1 MTGRALLIASTMAA
15 LLAGTGAASADCWR
29 YDGSSGAGS
38 QRQAQIAGRWG
49 CGYYGVTGYGPAYGG
64 DYAYDAAPAYGPVY
78 GGYYDYGMA
87 PPYGTYGY
95 WGYRRAGPPGGV
107 IQDRAIEESNGQRLR

>member
-1 MTGRALLIASTMAA
+1 MMTGRTLLIASTMAA

-38 QRQAQIAGRWG
+38 QRQAQATG
-49 CGYYGVTGYGPAYGG
+49 CWGYGPGSYGG
-64 DYAYDAAPAYGPVY
+64 YYAYDMAPGYGPVY

-87 PPYGTYGY
+87 PVYRPYGY
-95 WGYRRAGPPGGV
+95 WGYQRVGPPGGV